1 MKPPRR
7 SGPPTQARDQQP
19 TAFTRILEQ
28 LLELEPTVLGAVVV
42 DAEGEAVD
50 YAGGLTPFDIK
61 VAGAHLRIVLD
72 EVGAFTRPPRPN
84 QLGRPTQVVVRG
96 VRRSFLARPLAEG
109 YALAIVLKRHGF
121 VVSSRAVAIAEHRL
135 ALEAGWPSVPRLLW
149 HPVHVE
155 TAYRNRR
162 RPLRM
167 LAGSTWQRVEVLGSL
182 VGLGRERGYRCRLRS
197 GAELTLV
204 REPAGTWY
212 ADELVDETA
221 TDEPAAHGSG
231 RSR

>member
-1 MKPPRR
+1 MKPRRR
-7 SGPPTQARDQQP
+7 SGPPPQERDQQS

-28 LLELEPTVLGAVVV
+28 LLELEPAVLGAVVV

-50 YAGGLTPFDIK
+50 YAGGLTPFEIK

-72 EVGAFTRPPRPN
+72 EVGAFTRPPPPN
-84 QLGRPTQVVVRG
+84 YVGRPTQVIVRG
-96 VRRSFLARPLAEG
+96 ARRSFFARPLPEG
-109 YALAIVLKRHGF
+109 YALVIVVKRLGF
-121 VVSSRAVAIAEHRL
+121 VVSFRAVAVTEHRL
-135 ALEAGWPSVPRLLW
+135 AREAGWPVPTEPGPLW

-167 LAGSTWQRVEVLGSL
+167 LAGSTWQRIEVLGSL
-182 VGLGRERGYRCRLRS
+182 VGLGRERGYRCRLPS

-212 ADELVDETA
+212 ADELVEGSA
-221 TDEPAAHGSG
+221 TDERAS
-231 RSR
+231 